1 MDIGGVSR
9 TSPAANPQFAA
20 RQDGAQ
26 LAGAVKTELSGAQ
39 SVQQSSALADAPVQR
54 DMRDPA
60 RDTAQR
66 LAAMR
71 SFIERNYEYDIG
83 SREIIYRAVDTR
95 TGQVVRQFPDD
106 VALKLR
112 GFVKEINDKANRDA
126 AGQSDVPHVMRVV

>member
-39 SVQQSSALADAPVQR
+39 SVQQSAALADNPVQR

-66 LAAMR
+66 LAALK
-71 SFIERNYEYDIG
+71 SFIERNYEYDLP

-95 TGQVVRQFPDD
+95 TGQVVRQYPDD
-106 VALKLR
+106 ITLKLR
-112 GFVKEINDKANRDA
+112 GFVKEINEKANR
-126 AGQSDVPHVMRVV
+126 GSGSSSDVPHVTRIV

>member
-26 LAGAVKTELSGAQ
+26 LAGAVRTELSGGQ
-39 SVQQSSALADAPVQR
+39 SVQQGAALAEEPVQR

-66 LAAMR
+66 LAAIR
-71 SFIERNYEYDIG
+71 SFIERNYEYDIP

-95 TGQVVRQFPDD
+95 TGQVLRQYPDD
-106 VALKLR
+106 ITLKLR
-112 GFVKEINDKANRDA
+112 GFVKEINDKASRDA
-126 AGQSDVPHVMRVV
+126 AGQSDVPHVTRIV

>member
-39 SVQQSSALADAPVQR
+39 SVQQSSALVENPVQR

-71 SFIERNYEYDIG
+71 SFIERNYEYDIA

-112 GFVKEINDKANRDA
+112 GFVKEINDKASRDA

>member
-1 MDIGGVSR
+1 MDIGGVSK

-39 SVQQSSALADAPVQR
+39 SVQQASAIADAPVQR

-71 SFIERNYEYDIG
+71 SFIERNYEYDIA

-112 GFVKEINDKANRDA
+112 GFVKEINDKASRDA

>member
-26 LAGAVKTELSGAQ
+26 LAGAVRTELSGAQ
-39 SVQQSSALADAPVQR
+39 SVQQSSALADNPVQR

-66 LAAMR
+66 LAALR
-71 SFIERNYEYDIG
+71 SFIERNYEYDVA

-95 TGQVVRQFPDD
+95 TGQVVRQYPDD
-106 VALKLR
+106 ISLKLR
-112 GFVKEINDKANRDA
+112 GFVKEINDRASRDA
-126 AGQSDVPHVMRVV
+126 AGQSDVPHVARIV

>member
-71 SFIERNYEYDIG
+71 SFIERNYEYDVS

-112 GFVKEINDKANRDA
+112 GFVKEINDKASRDA
-126 AGQSDVPHVMRVV
+126 AGQSDVPHVMRIV